1 MQTDDDPEAADLARR
16 RLTTRRSFLSLFKR
30 KSASSLPADAQE
42 QNNAPPSRTPT
53 DDWPLMASLAV
64 PQSNDF
70 IDLDGS
76 DIMPDDNTRDVY
88 RWAIIFE
95 NQRGYAHSTY
105 LCLQI
110 LKLTPESP
118 YFRLHIVGG
127 NLMYSQLCIYTSFR
141 FPTLSFTIRPT
152 CFYAARLKSCA
163 TCFLLQ
169 IPCTINQPSLIST
182 TRRKLALGLKVLDGR
197 YER

>member
-1 MQTDDDPEAADLARR
+1 MSNPPQWMQTDDDPEAVDLARR

-70 IDLDGS
+70 INLDGL

-95 NQRGYAHSTY
+95 NQRGYAHSTS
-105 LCLQI
+105 LCLQKSEI
-110 LKLTPESP
+110 NPRVTLFSTAYCERQPDV
-118 YFRLHIVGG
+118 FATLH
-127 NLMYSQLCIYTSFR
+127 LHLF
-141 FPTLSFTIRPT
+141 
-152 CFYAARLKSCA
+152 
-163 TCFLLQ
+163 
-169 IPCTINQPSLIST
+169 
-182 TRRKLALGLKVLDGR
+182 
-197 YER
+197 